1 MAGRF
6 FLARDHGRIILLAS
20 RLTPLHASSAAGID
34 QAKCKGIPG
43 SVKKKLGEL
52 MFAMDCDETNSVR
65 EANSCAADSYTV
77 LGSFRCI
84 AHVVPTAQHVR
95 SGGRVSL

>member
-34 QAKCKGIPG
+34 QAKCKSPIPG

-65 EANSCAADSYTV
+65 EANSCAADS
-77 LGSFRCI
+77 
-84 AHVVPTAQHVR
+84 
-95 SGGRVSL
+95 